1 MGQTASVL
9 RGWYQSLLPESVRTS
24 PLATRIKIWL
34 MGHDAIYNHAYY
46 SAVVEGPAAQS
57 AGAIADSICGEL
69 RSTRV
74 VDVGCGTGALLAV
87 LRDRGCEVFG
97 LEYAS
102 AALESCR
109 ARNLTVKKFDLE
121 HDDFP
126 VSHTF
131 DAAVS
136 LEVAEHLPAHVA
148 DRYVALLTR
157 LSRIVVFSAARPG
170 QGGTDHVNEQQPEY
184 WIAKFAHHG
193 FRHADEISQRWRD
206 TWRADVRVANW
217 YHENLMIF
225 RAD

>member
-1 MGQTASVL
+1 MGRTVHVL

-24 PLATRIKIWL
+24 PLAIKIKIWL

-57 AGAIADSICGEL
+57 ATAIAASICGEL
-69 RSTRV
+69 RPTRV

-87 LRDRGCEVFG
+87 LRDRGCQVLG
-97 LEYAS
+97 LEYSS

-109 ARNLTVKKFDLE
+109 ARSLTVRKFDLE

-126 VSHTF
+126 VHDAF

-170 QGGTDHVNEQQPEY
+170 QGGTDHVNEQEPEY

-193 FRHADEISQRWRD
+193 FRHADEVTHRWRRN
-206 TWRADVRVANW
+206 WRADSRVASW
-217 YHENLMIF
+217 YHENLMVF